1 MGAMQT
7 QRFPLS
13 KITDLS
19 AMTRARFIAKN
30 QPSKPKRKIKMEE
43 EKDQMALRKT
53 EMKEKGQSELIILE
67 EKMKNM
73 IRKKKICMKKTQLR
87 NWIPK

>member
-1 MGAMQT
+1 
-7 QRFPLS
+7 
-13 KITDLS
+13 
-19 AMTRARFIAKN
+19 
-30 QPSKPKRKIKMEE
+30 MEE

-87 NWIPK
+87 NWIPKQKCANKNAQIGQTVVKSKHMQH